1 MAQQQDD
8 STTSPDFDPS
18 TSASPSPPR
27 AAAARSAPG
36 EGQEASL
43 AASASCSPLPRRP
56 KDRSVAE
63 AVSPFSPQRVA
74 DARSRSPRRQPCRQ
88 DVHDAPA
95 AAAADARGES
105 RPQRQEASRSHK
117 ASRRP
122 GVADAR
128 SMHRGRAHEQDD
140 HRGSQSPRSR
150 NSVTG
155 GDGVAAAHSAGV
167 RLTQPPVAIVQQEGR
182 TFMPVPAYI
191 DEPLP
196 EEMPDS
202 ALAWDGE
209 RYSREEFCEYY
220 GDAVLFYQAQQLTYF
235 CRQYLSTWFDYSRQ
249 QEDHTALHLV
259 LRLLKRQELRDN
271 LALGDILLRYWYR
284 AMVLRVEYLGA
295 GPDGHLCTDAEC
307 QAMDRMV
314 LQWAVDYDT
323 GERPAMKARQLQRLY
338 WQKWFGHKTLALT
351 LAQNGVRHWMR
362 THLALQTVAQV
373 HDSDAFRA
381 AVARSRGEYTD
392 DTHPFQPT
400 TGEIGVW
407 RARLS

>member
-1 MAQQQDD
+1 MA
-8 STTSPDFDPS
+8 TLRVSPAAPS
-18 TSASPSPPR
+18 
-27 AAAARSAPG
+27 AAAPATSSRTSGPAAR
-36 EGQEASL
+36 
-43 AASASCSPLPRRP
+43 
-56 KDRSVAE
+56 RSVA
-63 AVSPFSPQRVA
+63 
-74 DARSRSPRRQPCRQ
+74 
-88 DVHDAPA
+88 APA
-95 AAAADARGES
+95 APIFATLRLAFYNVGLQTAQLQPTAPRWTEYMS
-105 RPQRQEASRSHK
+105 RLCN
-117 ASRRP
+117 
-122 GVADAR
+122 D
-128 SMHRGRAHEQDD
+128 
-140 HRGSQSPRSR
+140 
-150 NSVTG
+150 
-155 GDGVAAAHSAGV
+155 V
-167 RLTQPPVAIVQQEGR
+167 R
-182 TFMPVPAYI
+182 
-191 DEPLP
+191 
-196 EEMPDS
+196 
-202 ALAWDGE
+202 
-209 RYSREEFCEYY
+209 
-220 GDAVLFYQAQQLTYF
+220 
-235 CRQYLSTWFDYSRQ
+235 
-249 QEDHTALHLV
+249 TALHLV

>member
-1 MAQQQDD
+1 
-8 STTSPDFDPS
+8 
-18 TSASPSPPR
+18 
-27 AAAARSAPG
+27 
-36 EGQEASL
+36 
-43 AASASCSPLPRRP
+43 
-56 KDRSVAE
+56 
-63 AVSPFSPQRVA
+63 
-74 DARSRSPRRQPCRQ
+74 
-88 DVHDAPA
+88 
-95 AAAADARGES
+95 
-105 RPQRQEASRSHK
+105 
-117 ASRRP
+117 
-122 GVADAR
+122 
-128 SMHRGRAHEQDD
+128 
-140 HRGSQSPRSR
+140 
-150 NSVTG
+150 
-155 GDGVAAAHSAGV
+155 
-167 RLTQPPVAIVQQEGR
+167 
-182 TFMPVPAYI
+182 MPVPAYI

-220 GDAVLFYQAQQLTYF
+220 GDEVLFYQAQQLTYF

-314 LQWAVDYDT
+314 LQWAVDYDS

>member
-1 MAQQQDD
+1 MCRFRGRRGALC
-8 STTSPDFDPS
+8 TS
-18 TSASPSPPR
+18 
-27 AAAARSAPG
+27 
-36 EGQEASL
+36 
-43 AASASCSPLPRRP
+43 
-56 KDRSVAE
+56 K
-63 AVSPFSPQRVA
+63 
-74 DARSRSPRRQPCRQ
+74 
-88 DVHDAPA
+88 A

-105 RPQRQEASRSHK
+105 RPQRQEASRSRK

-128 SMHRGRAHEQDD
+128 SMSRGRGHEQDD

-150 NSVTG
+150 NSVAG
-155 GDGVAAAHSAGV
+155 GDGAAAARSAGV

-220 GDAVLFYQAQQLTYF
+220 GDEVLFYQAQQLTYF
-235 CRQYLSTWFDYSRQ
+235 CRQYLSTWFDYSR
-249 QEDHTALHLV
+249 HTALHLV

-284 AMVLRVEYLGA
+284 AMVLRAEYLGA

-314 LQWAVDYDT
+314 LQWAVDYDS

-351 LAQNGVRHWMR
+351 LAQHGVRHWMR
-362 THLALQTVAQV
+362 THLALHTVAQV

-381 AVARSRGEYTD
+381 AVARPRGEYTAYHGRD
-392 DTHPFQPT
+392 WGLASPTFLMSLRQLQSTVLIRSGCARDCLPPCRFSAAGARGTHPSNSDLVSFYISAICF
-400 TGEIGVW
+400 GMRRKIKCGCSVF
-407 RARLS
+407 RAHRLI

>member
-1 MAQQQDD
+1 MIVFFTTGLSQDLLSLD
-8 STTSPDFDPS
+8 LRCADFV
-18 TSASPSPPR
+18 AG
-27 AAAARSAPG
+27 AA
-36 EGQEASL
+36 L
-43 AASASCSPLPRRP
+43 C
-56 KDRSVAE
+56 
-63 AVSPFSPQRVA
+63 
-74 DARSRSPRRQPCRQ
+74 
-88 DVHDAPA
+88 
-95 AAAADARGES
+95 ES
-105 RPQRQEASRSHK
+105 RCADFVAGAALCEARCADFVAGAALCESRC
-117 ASRRP
+117 
-122 GVADAR
+122 ADC
-128 SMHRGRAHEQDD
+128 
-140 HRGSQSPRSR
+140 
-150 NSVTG
+150 VTC
-155 GDGVAAAHSAGV
+155 AA
-167 RLTQPPVAIVQQEGR
+167 
-182 TFMPVPAYI
+182 
-191 DEPLP
+191 
-196 EEMPDS
+196 
-202 ALAWDGE
+202 
-209 RYSREEFCEYY
+209 REEFCEYY
-220 GDAVLFYQAQQLTYF
+220 GDEVLFYQAQQLTYF

-314 LQWAVDYDT
+314 LQWAVDYDS

-351 LAQNGVRHWMR
+351 LAQHGVHHWMR
-362 THLALQTVAQV
+362 TQLALHTVAQV

-407 RARLS
+407 RPRLS

>member
-1 MAQQQDD
+1 MPQLRLFDA
-8 STTSPDFDPS
+8 TS
-18 TSASPSPPR
+18 R
-27 AAAARSAPG
+27 GHRS
-36 EGQEASL
+36 
-43 AASASCSPLPRRP
+43 
-56 KDRSVAE
+56 
-63 AVSPFSPQRVA
+63 
-74 DARSRSPRRQPCRQ
+74 
-88 DVHDAPA
+88 
-95 AAAADARGES
+95 
-105 RPQRQEASRSHK
+105 
-117 ASRRP
+117 
-122 GVADAR
+122 
-128 SMHRGRAHEQDD
+128 
-140 HRGSQSPRSR
+140 
-150 NSVTG
+150 TG
-155 GDGVAAAHSAGV
+155 GLCFHARASVY
-167 RLTQPPVAIVQQEGR
+167 R
-182 TFMPVPAYI
+182 
-191 DEPLP
+191 PLP

-220 GDAVLFYQAQQLTYF
+220 GDEVLFYQAQQLTYF

-314 LQWAVDYDT
+314 LQWAVDYDS

-351 LAQNGVRHWMR
+351 LAQHGVRHWMR
-362 THLALQTVAQV
+362 THLALHTVAQF
-373 HDSDAFRA
+373 HDCDAFRA

-392 DTHPFQPT
+392 DTHPCPK
-400 TGEIGVW
+400 W
-407 RARLS
+407 RPVRLLTSKNMGQAF

>member
-1 MAQQQDD
+1 
-8 STTSPDFDPS
+8 
-18 TSASPSPPR
+18 
-27 AAAARSAPG
+27 
-36 EGQEASL
+36 
-43 AASASCSPLPRRP
+43 
-56 KDRSVAE
+56 
-63 AVSPFSPQRVA
+63 
-74 DARSRSPRRQPCRQ
+74 
-88 DVHDAPA
+88 
-95 AAAADARGES
+95 
-105 RPQRQEASRSHK
+105 
-117 ASRRP
+117 
-122 GVADAR
+122 
-128 SMHRGRAHEQDD
+128 
-140 HRGSQSPRSR
+140 
-150 NSVTG
+150 
-155 GDGVAAAHSAGV
+155 
-167 RLTQPPVAIVQQEGR
+167 
-182 TFMPVPAYI
+182 MPVPAYI

-220 GDAVLFYQAQQLTYF
+220 GDEVLFYQAQQLTYF

-338 WQKWFGHKTLALT
+338 WQKWFGHKKRLPS
-351 LAQNGVRHWMR
+351 HWPSMGSTIGCELSWRSTRLHRSTTVMHSELRLRARVGNTPTTR
-362 THLALQTVAQV
+362 THSSRPRERLGSGVPDFLDVTASTAVNCADPLRLRAGL
-373 HDSDAFRA
+373 SASMLLFRCGC
-381 AVARSRGEYTD
+381 ARNASKQ
-392 DTHPFQPT
+392 F
-400 TGEIGVW
+400 
-407 RARLS
+407 